1 MNEQKLHGLRCH
13 IYIIISVVGT
23 VDGHGYNGQQ
33 NALFVMLVGHANRLE
48 MIIILKANF
57 HQICQICYAYNL
69 LKYLDFQIW

>member
-1 MNEQKLHGLRCH
+1 M
-13 IYIIISVVGT
+13 
-23 VDGHGYNGQQ
+23 VDSHGYNGQQ

-57 HQICQICYAYNL
+57 HQIRQICYAYNS